1 MGAQLIMKRQI
12 EYTLDRAVVVVVED
26 YVDHGLY
33 SGWVRKCVNRFSG
46 IQSSLMG
53 LWCGNEEILYSPKVD
68 NIGKELFHWTFRIYI
83 ILVDVK

>member
-33 SGWVRKCVNRFSG
+33 CGWVRKCVNRFSG

-53 LWCGNEEILYSPKVD
+53 WWCGNEEIYSPKVD
-68 NIGKELFHWTFRIYI
+68 NIGKELSHLDI
-83 ILVDVK
+83 

>member
-33 SGWVRKCVNRFSG
+33 CGWVRKCVNRFSG

-53 LWCGNEEILYSPKVD
+53 MRRYIVQRWIILVKSYL
-68 NIGKELFHWTFRIYI
+68 IWTFRIYI
-83 ILVDVK
+83 ILFDVM